1 MISIYNVNGKLR
13 QLVSD
18 TFNNFKK
25 IYGSNVAEN
34 FYEFLEQ
41 IKLESENLYNIIIGL
56 AFLDNYC
63 LLTYKKN
70 SNNITE
76 KELQDLVFFESI
88 EDLDSLL
95 LMLDDDPSLI
105 YSFISGILKFNS
117 LNLKGQANL
126 LLQVDDNY
134 AKKFNDFRFLE
145 KMEMFREKSKKE
157 MIDFCKD
164 KDIDKSVFEILN
176 ILDCLFIGNFEAF
189 SKTLFKMIR
198 VFYKWKKVI
207 QITNLSTLSSEETE
221 ILNIIDTYSTKE
233 ILYIL
238 VSDSSL
244 IETIIS
250 SFLEYETSDML
261 FKEDIEKFYEK
272 SVSKKIKIKLKEV

>member
-70 SNNITE
+70 SNNTTE

-221 ILNIIDTYSTKE
+221 ILNIIDTYSTRE

-272 SVSKKIKIKLKEV
+272 SVSKKIKIKLKEI

>member
-1 MISIYNVNGKLR
+1 MISIYNVNEKIR
-13 QLVSD
+13 QLLSNK
-18 TFNNFKK
+18 FNHFKQ
-25 IYGSNVAEN
+25 IYGSNVAEK

-41 IKLESENLYNIIIGL
+41 LKLENESLYNIIIGL

-70 SNNITE
+70 NNNLTE
-76 KELQDLVFFESI
+76 KEMQDLDFFDSI
-88 EDLDSLL
+88 EDLESLQL
-95 LMLDDDPSLI
+95 LLDDDPSLI
-105 YSFISGILKFNS
+105 YSFISGPLKFNS
-117 LNLKGQANL
+117 LNLKGRANL
-126 LLQVDDNY
+126 LLQIDNNY
-134 AKKFNDFRFLE
+134 AKKFNDFHFLE
-145 KMEMFREKSKKE
+145 KMEMFREKSKTE
-157 MIDFCKD
+157 MIDFCKN

-176 ILDCLFIGNFEAF
+176 ILDCLFVGNFEAF

-207 QITNLSTLSSEETE
+207 QITNLSTLSTEETK
-221 ILNIIDTYSTKE
+221 ILNIIDTYSNRE

-261 FKEDIEKFYEK
+261 FKEDIEEFYEK

>member
-76 KELQDLVFFESI
+76 KEMQDLVFFESI

-221 ILNIIDTYSTKE
+221 ILNIIDTYSTRE

>member
-76 KELQDLVFFESI
+76 KEMQDLVFFESI

-221 ILNIIDTYSTKE
+221 ILNIIDTYSNRE

-238 VSDSSL
+238 VNDSSL

>member
-1 MISIYNVNGKLR
+1 MISIYNVNEKTR
-13 QLVSD
+13 QLLSNK
-18 TFNNFKK
+18 FNHFKQ
-25 IYGSNVAEN
+25 IYGSNVAEK

-41 IKLESENLYNIIIGL
+41 LKLENESLYNIIIGL

-70 SNNITE
+70 NNNLTE
-76 KELQDLVFFESI
+76 KEMQDLDFFDSI
-88 EDLDSLL
+88 EDLESLQL
-95 LMLDDDPSLI
+95 LLDDDPSLI
-105 YSFISGILKFNS
+105 YSFISGPLKFNS
-117 LNLKGQANL
+117 LNLKGRANL
-126 LLQVDDNY
+126 LLQIDNNY
-134 AKKFNDFRFLE
+134 AKKFNDFHFLE

-221 ILNIIDTYSTKE
+221 ILNIIDTYSTRE

-261 FKEDIEKFYEK
+261 FKEDIEEFYEK

>member
-221 ILNIIDTYSTKE
+221 ILNIIDTYSTRE